1 MFVRWEELVRK
12 QRTRLDRCLQEWSLI
27 LGSSNSEPETGVGA
41 WRRGRRQQQD
51 LRLWGLWEA
60 EKLVE
65 LVRFAFLK
73 DHTGCSMGNGLEK
86 EAGRPFRSLYQ
97 YSRLE
102 TMTPHLLY
110 SKCPEPAASATR
122 RSFPETQTPVS
133 TPPGPLNQILHY
145 NYISKSG

>member
-1 MFVRWEELVRK
+1 MGAGTVSLR
-12 QRTRLDRCLQEWSLI
+12 QEWVPEGEEGDSSRI
-27 LGSSNSEPETGVGA
+27 WGSEGYGKQKNWQNSF
-41 WRRGRRQQQD
+41 
-51 LRLWGLWEA
+51 
-60 EKLVE
+60 
-65 LVRFAFLK
+65 RFAFLK
-73 DHTGCSMGNGLEK
+73 DHTGCSLGNGLEK

-145 NYISKSG
+145 NYISKSGYSHGQIWVIKGDNTRCILSLRM